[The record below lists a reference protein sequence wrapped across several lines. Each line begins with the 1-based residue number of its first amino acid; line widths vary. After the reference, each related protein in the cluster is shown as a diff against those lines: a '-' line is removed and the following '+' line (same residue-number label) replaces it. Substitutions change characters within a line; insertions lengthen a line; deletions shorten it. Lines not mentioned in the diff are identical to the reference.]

1 MKEKLF
7 KLITAVFLLVFFV
20 APVCLYTVARLGFP
34 PVVGNLLAAR
44 SMASYAAQ
52 AHPDWTPEGGWANY
66 NLVVDGYGLSFT
78 DGMRS
83 HSLGYANG
91 VVQDSGREEALEAEF
106 DIAKALR
113 INGLHNSGEYHVYWS
128 ARWPA
133 KTPDQPQI
141 TVVVDFYDSADTP
154 VPDEAAMREKWRT
167 RPCGP
172 MRPCPRP
179 ALSTAFPSGT
189 ATREWQSSTMEMS
202 GTSSR

>member
-7 KLITAVFLLVFFV
+7 KLITAVFFLVFFV

-179 ALSTAFPSGT
+179 ALFTAFPSGT

>member
-7 KLITAVFLLVFFV
+7 KLITAVFFLVFFV
-20 APVCLYTVARLGFP
+20 APVCLYTVVRLGFP
-34 PVVGNLLAAR
+34 PVIGNLLAAR
-44 SMASYAAQ
+44 SMTSYAAQ

-66 NLVVDGYGLSFT
+66 NLVVDGYSLSFT

-83 HSLGYANG
+83 HSLGYDNG

-113 INGLHNSGEYHVYWS
+113 DNGLHNSGEYHVYWS

-141 TVVVDFYDSADTP
+141 TVVVDFFDSADTP
-154 VPDEAAMREKWRT
+154 PTRLPCGKKWRM

-189 ATREWQSSTMEMS
+189 ATWQTGSSTTEMS